1 MKIFTT
7 IFALTLTATINSAAK
22 AQDAGV
28 HGTVVAGVAY
38 APEYEGA
45 DKQDIVPLVIG
56 RIKDG
61 NRYVAFEGPT
71 LRANVIDSNGL
82 EFGPVVNITS
92 KRGRDIQSR
101 AVARLGAIKDA
112 VEVGVFA
119 AISRPVFGN
128 DRIRLAIQ
136 GVQDVSGVHKGWLSN
151 ASANYV
157 WSVSPKF
164 SLLGDVTATYASAEY
179 ARNYFSVT
187 STGAI
192 ASGLPTFNAK
202 SGIKDVGGSLSARY
216 AIDQRWS
223 LFGIG
228 AYKRLAGS
236 SAESPIVKDA
246 GNPNQFV
253 GGIGIGLS
261 F

>member
-1 MKIFTT
+1 MKTFTT
-7 IFALTLTATINSAAK
+7 LLALTLTATINSAAN
-22 AQDAGV
+22 AQDTGV

-45 DKQDIVPLVIG
+45 DKQEIVPLVIG
-56 RIKDG
+56 RINDG
-61 NRYVAFEGPT
+61 NRYLAFEGPT
-71 LRANVIDSNGL
+71 LRANVLDNTGL

-112 VEVGVFA
+112 IEVGLFA
-119 AISRPVFGN
+119 AISRPAFGN
-128 DRIRLAIQ
+128 DRVRLAIQ
-136 GVQDVSGVHKGWLSN
+136 GVQDVSGVHKGWLST
-151 ASANYV
+151 ASAGYV
-157 WSVSPKF
+157 WSASPEF
-164 SLLGDVTATYASAEY
+164 SLAGNVTATYASGEY

-187 STGAI
+187 SAGAI
-192 ASGLPTFNAK
+192 ASGLPIFNAK
-202 SGIKDVGGSLSARY
+202 SGIKDVGGALSARY
-216 AIDQRWS
+216 AIDKRWS

-228 AYKRLAGS
+228 AYKRLVGS
-236 SAESPIVKDA
+236 SAENPIVKVA

>member
-1 MKIFTT
+1 MKNFTT
-7 IFALTLTATINSAAK
+7 LVALTLTATTNSAAK
-22 AQDAGV
+22 AQDTGV
-28 HGTVVAGVAY
+28 HGTVVAGLAY

-45 DKQDIVPLVIG
+45 DKQQVVPLAIG
-56 RIKDG
+56 RINDG
-61 NRYVAFEGPT
+61 NRYLAFEGPT
-71 LRANVIDSNGL
+71 LRANVVASNGL
-82 EFGPVVNITS
+82 ELGPVVNITS

-101 AVARLGAIKDA
+101 AVARLGPIKDA

-119 AISRPVFGN
+119 AIARTVFGN
-128 DRIRLAIQ
+128 DRVRLAVQ
-136 GVQDVSGVHKGWLSN
+136 GVHGVSGVHKGWLST
-151 ASANYV
+151 ASAGYV

-164 SLLGDVTATYASAEY
+164 SLAGDMTATYASAEY
-179 ARNYFSVT
+179 ARKYFSVT
-187 STGAI
+187 SAGAI

-202 SGIKDVGGSLSARY
+202 SGFKDVRGSLSARY
-216 AIDQRWS
+216 SIDERWS

-228 AYKRLAGS
+228 AYKRLVGS

-246 GNPNQFV
+246 GSPNQFV